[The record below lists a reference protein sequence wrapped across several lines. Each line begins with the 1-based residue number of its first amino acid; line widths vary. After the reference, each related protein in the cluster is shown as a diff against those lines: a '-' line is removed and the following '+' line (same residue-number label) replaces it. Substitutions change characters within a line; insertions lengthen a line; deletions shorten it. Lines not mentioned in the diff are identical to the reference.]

1 MDSIIVQALYPL
13 LAIGIGIVML
23 MTQTA
28 IKRDPQWALVI
39 SLITLA
45 GSLWLAINNW
55 PATPITATPLM
66 LVDGYARLFTVVL
79 TLAALVTVV
88 IGRHWLMRNEGD
100 QHEFF
105 MLVLISTFGG
115 VVLAHAQHF
124 ASFLLG
130 LEILSVAIY
139 TLIAYPDKSWVP
151 IEAGLK
157 YLVLSSA
164 STAILLFGFA
174 LLYAATGALGFS
186 ELGERLANRNP
197 LLIGTATLMIFSGLG
212 FKLSLVPFHMWTPD
226 VYQGAP
232 TPVTGFLATVSKV
245 AIFAGLLRWY
255 DSTQLWQ
262 QPVLTDALAALAI
275 ASMLVGNFLALKQD
289 DLKRLLGYSSIAH
302 MGYLL
307 VALVVLGGLPDTEL
321 AMEASVWYL
330 VAYTASTLA
339 AFAALSVWQT
349 RSAAV
354 TGSAREDATG
364 MFWQEPLVA
373 LLMTIALLSLA
384 GVPLTAGFIAKFYVV
399 ASGIEAGYWSLLS
412 ALVLGSAVSIF
423 YYLRVI
429 YAMSTQPDTGAS
441 GERVARSL
449 VNLVFIGLLLA
460 VLVLGIYPE
469 PLIDIV
475 RQTL

>member
-1 MDSIIVQALYPL
+1 MDSMVVQALYPL
-13 LAIGIGIVML
+13 LAIAVGIVVL

-186 ELGERLANRNP
+186 ELGARLANGNP
-197 LLIGTATLMIFSGLG
+197 LLIGTATLMIFSGVG

-226 VYQGAP
+226 VYEGAP

-255 DSTQLWQ
+255 DSAQLWQ
-262 QPVLTDALAALAI
+262 QPVLTEALSALAI
-275 ASMLVGNFLALKQD
+275 ASMLVGNFLALRQD

-349 RSAAV
+349 RAGAV
-354 TGSAREDATG
+354 TGSTREDASG

-429 YAMSTQPDTGAS
+429 YAMSTQPDADAS

-469 PLIDIV
+469 PLIDVV
-475 RQTL
+475 RHTL

>member
-1 MDSIIVQALYPL
+1 MDSMVVQALYPL
-13 LAIGIGIVML
+13 LAIAVGIVVL

-226 VYQGAP
+226 VYEGAP

-255 DSTQLWQ
+255 DSAQLWQ
-262 QPVLTDALAALAI
+262 QPVLTEALAALAI

-349 RSAAV
+349 RAGAV
-354 TGSAREDATG
+354 TGSTREDASG

-429 YAMSTQPDTGAS
+429 YAMSTQPDAGAS
-441 GERVARSL
+441 GERIARSL

>member
-1 MDSIIVQALYPL
+1 MDSMVVQALYPL
-13 LAIGIGIVML
+13 LAIGIGIVVL

-28 IKRDPQWALVI
+28 IKRDPQAALVI
-39 SLITLA
+39 ALVTLA
-45 GSLWLAINNW
+45 VSLGLAVNNW
-55 PATPITATPLM
+55 PAAAMPATPLL

-79 TLAALVTVV
+79 VLAALVTVV
-88 IGRHWLMRNEGD
+88 IGRHWLTRDRGD

-186 ELGERLANRNP
+186 ELGARLANGNP
-197 LLIGTATLMIFSGLG
+197 LLIGTATLMIFSGVG

-226 VYQGAP
+226 VYEGAP

-255 DSTQLWQ
+255 DSAQLWQ
-262 QPVLTDALAALAI
+262 QPVLTEALSALAI
-275 ASMLVGNFLALKQD
+275 ASMLVGNFLALRQD

-307 VALVVLGGLPDTEL
+307 VALVVLGGLPNTEL

-349 RSAAV
+349 RAGAV
-354 TGSAREDATG
+354 TGSTREDASG

-384 GVPLTAGFIAKFYVV
+384 GVPLTAGFVAKFYVV

-429 YAMSTQPDTGAS
+429 YSMSAQPDADAS

-469 PLIDIV
+469 PLIDVV
-475 RQTL
+475 RHTL

>member
-39 SLITLA
+39 SLVTLA
-45 GSLWLAINNW
+45 GSLWLAINTW
-55 PATPITATPLM
+55 PASPITATPLM

-88 IGRHWLMRNEGD
+88 IGRHWLIRNEGD

-226 VYQGAP
+226 VYEGAP

-255 DSTQLWQ
+255 DSAQLWQ
-262 QPVLTDALAALAI
+262 QPVLTEALAALAI

-429 YAMSTQPDTGAS
+429 YAMSTQPDAGAS
-441 GERVARSL
+441 GERIARSL